1 MTITKLATKPYAQA
15 CVITDD
21 EGNIYL
27 RSYATIVA
35 KLSPDGYCEVY
46 GLYSA
51 TTRKHIGAFAH
62 EYCDCY
68 YQALKAAC
76 ELDCWY
82 NINLGVLVNKE
93 TGEVIAFGD

>member
-1 MTITKLATKPYAQA
+1 MTITKLAKMPYAQA
-15 CVITDD
+15 RVITDD

-51 TTRKHIGAFAH
+51 TTRKHLGAFAR

-68 YQALKAAC
+68 YQTLKAAY
-76 ELDCWY
+76 ELGCWY
-82 NINLGVLVNKE
+82 NIGLGVLVDIN
-93 TGEVIAFGD
+93 TGEIRD